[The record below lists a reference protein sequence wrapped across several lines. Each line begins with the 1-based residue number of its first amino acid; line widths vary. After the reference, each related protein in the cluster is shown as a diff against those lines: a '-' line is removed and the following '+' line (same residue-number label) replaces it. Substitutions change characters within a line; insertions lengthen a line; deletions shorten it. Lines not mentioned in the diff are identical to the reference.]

1 MTPTT
6 TDPARRCR
14 VVKLDAT
21 DLARAV
27 DDPGLAAFIAD
38 GWTVLASAH
47 VTDETEAGERSSLAL
62 LLAPPRPVVV
72 EPTPID
78 WAKLGAASG
87 LSFWATVALLEGLR
101 LFGGL

>member
-1 MTPTT
+1 MIPTT

-27 DDPGLAAFIAD
+27 DDPGLAALVTD

-62 LLAPPRPVVV
+62 LLAPPRPHREPSIPGLNIALYILTAATVIAIVLLSLHLVVV
-72 EPTPID
+72 
-78 WAKLGAASG
+78 L
-87 LSFWATVALLEGLR
+87 
-101 LFGGL
+101 